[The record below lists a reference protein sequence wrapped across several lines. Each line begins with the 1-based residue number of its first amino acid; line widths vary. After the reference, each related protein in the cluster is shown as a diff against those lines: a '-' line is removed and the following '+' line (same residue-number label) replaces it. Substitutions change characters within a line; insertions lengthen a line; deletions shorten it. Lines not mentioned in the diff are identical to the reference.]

1 MQAARFFSHEL
12 AEKLF
17 YTVFLLLTMAIV
29 SVASLGLAWTA
40 RVLVLLYQLRFG
52 KPAGWE
58 GALTPGGET

>member
-17 YTVFLLLTMAIV
+17 YTVFLLLTMVIV

-40 RVLVLLYQLRFG
+40 QVLVLLYQLRFG
-52 KPAGWE
+52 KSAGLE